1 MHCLALLL
9 GIGIRIGIGLLPGLM
24 APAHAQTSGAVH
36 SHVSTNTNTATNTT
50 STWPARPVRII
61 APYAPGGVV
70 DLLARDLGN
79 SLGTRLG
86 RSFIIENR
94 PGAGGNIG
102 LAALAKSPADGYTL
116 GIGAANML
124 AANRALYRALPFDT
138 LSDFDAVSFIGRVPF
153 VLVVHPSVPAN
164 DLRELLA
171 AVRAT
176 PSGYSY
182 GSSGVGNTAHLFGEL
197 LRLRSSTNLVHVP
210 YKSSGEA
217 LREVMTGRVQLQFIT
232 PVDLAPYLA
241 RQAVRPIALAYPTR
255 LATLPQLATFAEQGY
270 EGFDSPTWF
279 GLIGPAGLP
288 GDVVALLHREVTL
301 ALSGAEVRARLAR
314 AAIEPAEMTPA
325 QFKRFIATEAI
336 RWEKIVRDSGA
347 RID

>member
-1 MHCLALLL
+1 MHCLALIL
-9 GIGIRIGIGLLPGLM
+9 GIGIGIGIGLLPVVTKPALAQAGAA
-24 APAHAQTSGAVH
+24 APSAASA
-36 SHVSTNTNTATNTT
+36 NTAG
-50 STWPARPVRII
+50 TWPTRPVRII

-86 RSFIIENR
+86 RSFIVENR

-153 VLVVHPSVPAN
+153 VLVVHPSVPAGN
-164 DLRELLA
+164 LRELLA

-176 PSGYSY
+176 PSGFSY

-217 LREVMTGRVQLQFIT
+217 LREVLTGRLQLQFIT

-241 RQAVRPIALAYPTR
+241 RQAVRPIRAMNSVTAAMTASGWSR
-255 LATLPQLATFAEQGY
+255 CGECPQ
-270 EGFDSPTWF
+270 
-279 GLIGPAGLP
+279 P
-288 GDVVALLHREVTL
+288 GSA
-301 ALSGAEVRARLAR
+301 S
-314 AAIEPAEMTPA
+314 I
-325 QFKRFIATEAI
+325 
-336 RWEKIVRDSGA
+336 
-347 RID
+347 

>member
-1 MHCLALLL
+1 MHCLALIL
-9 GIGIRIGIGLLPGLM
+9 GIGIGLLPGWTR
-24 APAHAQTSGAVH
+24 PAQAQTGSTAH
-36 SHVSTNTNTATNTT
+36 SAASTNTNPPGV
-50 STWPARPVRII
+50 WPTRPVRII

-102 LAALAKSPADGYTL
+102 LAALARSSADGYTL

-124 AANRALYRALPFDT
+124 AANRALYRSLPFDT

-153 VLVVHPSVPAN
+153 VLVVHPSVPASN
-164 DLRELLA
+164 LRELLA

-197 LRLRSSTNLVHVP
+197 LRMRTSVNLVHVP

-217 LREVMTGRVQLQFIT
+217 LREVLTGRLQLQFIT

-241 RQAVRPIALAYPTR
+241 RQAVRPIALAYPAR

-301 ALSGAEVRARLAR
+301 ALSGVEVRTRLAR
-314 AAIEPAEMTPA
+314 AAIEPAEMTPP
-325 QFKRFIATEAI
+325 QFKQFIITEAVK
-336 RWEKIVRDSGA
+336 WEKIVRDSGA
-347 RID
+347 RIE